1 MSKREES
8 ADSGACVFVR
18 IMRARGLSVQDGD
31 LKSTFKAIEEYK
43 MTPTTRDPSCLCQ
56 VTSGRLEGA
65 TGVCEHASSPQWD
78 HLVMFPYDNVRAGRS
93 VDFKVV
99 DVGGVFEVELGQCSV
114 ALDDAALA
122 ELPTSSESEKAPRL
136 LALVPATMALA
147 DGPNAEGMD
156 VSSIMAL
163 GNDVERKMKTIVT
176 AEDAEETLEVAM
188 WRGNRNDADAKAAFL
203 GTKRK
208 APGDWFR
215 DTAKTMLC
223 AADFEETRGHGTTV
237 MGGLV
242 DLPPVSDPFKTGLGE
257 GDAPRK
263 DRKKG
268 PRCVRYTECH
278 TAVLRVQTLDCRWL
292 HDLDY
297 SARPYV
303 ELCLGDRVV
312 APSRGRTELD
322 EDGWMVEDFSMLL
335 TQPYCKEPLTLR
347 IRNAPL
353 MSDLGLGEDE
363 ILGQLDIPLVLE
375 APGKLPEPSKKAGDE
390 EEDAVKEFRLAYNPG
405 KGLCEN
411 ATIAH
416 RRGCR
421 RLTKHTTR
429 L

>member
-176 AEDAEETLEVAM
+176 AEGGKRAIQGRFNTSVPRATVP
-188 WRGNRNDADAKAAFL
+188 GKAS
-203 GTKRK
+203 
-208 APGDWFR
+208 
-215 DTAKTMLC
+215 
-223 AADFEETRGHGTTV
+223 TR
-237 MGGLV
+237 
-242 DLPPVSDPFKTGLGE
+242 
-257 GDAPRK
+257 
-263 DRKKG
+263 
-268 PRCVRYTECH
+268 
-278 TAVLRVQTLDCRWL
+278 
-292 HDLDY
+292 
-297 SARPYV
+297 
-303 ELCLGDRVV
+303 
-312 APSRGRTELD
+312 RGRSE
-322 EDGWMVEDFSMLL
+322 
-335 TQPYCKEPLTLR
+335 R
-347 IRNAPL
+347 
-353 MSDLGLGEDE
+353 
-363 ILGQLDIPLVLE
+363 
-375 APGKLPEPSKKAGDE
+375 
-390 EEDAVKEFRLAYNPG
+390 
-405 KGLCEN
+405 
-411 ATIAH
+411 
-416 RRGCR
+416 
-421 RLTKHTTR
+421 
-429 L
+429 